1 MSNALVGKWSYRS
14 LLNNPDLSI
23 SFNNLRF
30 GQGTIDMVIDE
41 NGRISG
47 TIGGPGWSLNL
58 SGVASEGDPSVARF
72 EGRGDIGGEEWAVLL
87 MLWQR
92 DGLLPS
98 EIAEA
103 TTRDRTTTTRML
115 DRLVKKGLVL
125 RGSDKADGRRVVV
138 SLTERGRGLREVLVP
153 AAGQFVAEATK
164 GLEQGD
170 IDQALKVLKVIS
182 ANIADMD
189 G

>member
-1 MSNALVGKWSYRS
+1 VNFDFDRVILFWVNRLSFMSRKELQN
-14 LLNNPDLSI
+14 
-23 SFNNLRF
+23 RF
-30 GQGTIDMVIDE
+30 AGLGE
-41 NGRISG
+41 K
-47 TIGGPGWSLNL
+47 
-58 SGVASEGDPSVARF
+58 
-72 EGRGDIGGEEWAVLL
+72 IGGEEWAVLL

-138 SLTERGRGLREVLVP
+138 SLTERGQGLREVLVP
-153 AAGQFVAEATK
+153 AASQFVAEATK
-164 GLEQGD
+164 GLEPGE
-170 IDQALKVLKVIS
+170 IDRALQVLKAIS